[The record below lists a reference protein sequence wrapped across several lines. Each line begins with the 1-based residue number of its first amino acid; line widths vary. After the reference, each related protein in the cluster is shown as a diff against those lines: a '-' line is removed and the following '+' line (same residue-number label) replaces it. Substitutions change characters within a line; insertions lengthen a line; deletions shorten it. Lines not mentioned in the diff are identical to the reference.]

1 MIGEC
6 KRESSVNVMIDG
18 RIVLASLKSTVPCHR
33 DDVLHPIKVQS
44 NPTITDLKGLKISSI
59 IDELLLLTIFKIIE
73 SSFVG

>member
-44 NPTITDLKGLKISSI
+44 NPTIKGLKISSI